1 MLKHFSVIITLIF
14 ALYNGA
20 IGIIYQ
26 TSWNISISI
35 YYILLFLIRLLIILS
50 KKEKITYIFTSIFLF
65 IINLA
70 LIAPITI
77 MALNQKNINIGLIP
91 AIGIATYTT
100 YKITNAIIHYKKNYK
115 NDNLLDKQNI
125 IINLVDSIVSILTL
139 QNTLILVNGEM
150 DNMTGLVIITS
161 FILYGFVLFITIF
174 SFCRNIKYK

>member
-1 MLKHFSVIITLIF
+1 MFKYFSFIITLIF

-20 IGIIYQ
+20 IGLIYR

-35 YYILLFLIRLLIILS
+35 YYILLFLIRLLIVLS

-139 QNTLILVNGEM
+139 QNTLILVNG
-150 DNMTGLVIITS
+150 NMESMHLLVIITS
-161 FILYGFVLFITIF
+161 FALYFLILFISIF
-174 SFCRNIKYK
+174 SFYRNIKYR